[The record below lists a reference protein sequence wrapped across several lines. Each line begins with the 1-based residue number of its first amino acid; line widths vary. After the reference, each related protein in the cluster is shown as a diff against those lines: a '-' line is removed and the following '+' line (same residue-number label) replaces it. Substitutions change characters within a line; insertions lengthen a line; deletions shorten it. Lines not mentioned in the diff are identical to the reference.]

1 MFSGSKGSVSLS
13 PAGVPQ
19 TLCRKRKLLAGICAA
34 FMLVSSFSG
43 CSSLHSGIRCLSS
56 GGWNDAVVNL
66 RNRSFSLKAWHRRK
80 HHFCHERHL
89 ADFCAGFRA
98 GYEDVA
104 NGGGECTP
112 AFPPQQYWSWQFQS
126 AEGQAR
132 TAAWFAGYPHGAR
145 AAEEDGVGS
154 WNQIAMSSGMQAQ
167 CQQHGIFGH
176 EGAVYPIP
184 DPNSGLLPGAVVE
197 GYEVHGAANDL
208 QSPAPA
214 GESGTGA
221 GILDPTT
228 P

>member
-1 MFSGSKGSVSLS
+1 
-13 PAGVPQ
+13 
-19 TLCRKRKLLAGICAA
+19 
-34 FMLVSSFSG
+34 MLVTSFSG
-43 CSSLHSGIRCLSS
+43 CSSLHSGIGSLSS

-80 HHFCHERHL
+80 HHFCRERHL

-154 WNQIAMSSGMQAQ
+154 WNQIAMSAGMQAQ
-167 CQQHGIFGH
+167 CQQCGIFDH

-184 DPNSGLLPGAVVE
+184 DPNSGLPPGAVVE
-197 GYEVHGAANDL
+197 GYQVHGAAADPQPL
-208 QSPAPA
+208 SPPGEIAP
-214 GESGTGA
+214 EA